1 MIQNACMNAERL
13 WKQGSCCAC
22 RFHKFA
28 LDLSL
33 SACTLGVP
41 HSNQWSS
48 ENSFVR
54 FESRSMINLFAALK
68 WNGIG
73 STSTCFYLEVL
84 DDEND
89 FSRSLTVRRGG
100 SLEALFLRWERPK
113 TPNPYAARTSFI
125 YVRIYIVMCTHTFI
139 IVYSYVHKYTYACQ
153 HMCSY
158 FHKQKYHWQIRFF
171 LTVFQLDF
179 HSLWV
184 IS

>member
-54 FESRSMINLFAALK
+54 FEARSMINLFAALK

-113 TPNPYAARTSFI
+113 TPNPYAARTGNGKTVIARFERCIWNRRALVLLQLGLS
-125 YVRIYIVMCTHTFI
+125 TNW
-139 IVYSYVHKYTYACQ
+139 
-153 HMCSY
+153 
-158 FHKQKYHWQIRFF
+158 HW
-171 LTVFQLDF
+171 
-179 HSLWV
+179 
-184 IS
+184 